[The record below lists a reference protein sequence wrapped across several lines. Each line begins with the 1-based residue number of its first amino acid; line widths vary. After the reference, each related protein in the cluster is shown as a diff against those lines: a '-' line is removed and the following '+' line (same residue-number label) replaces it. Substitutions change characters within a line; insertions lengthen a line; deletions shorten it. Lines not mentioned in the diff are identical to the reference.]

1 MTKSLR
7 LGIAGLG
14 TVGAGVIKI
23 VQQNAAL
30 LSARS
35 GVSVEVTAVC
45 AQSRTKNRGVDL
57 SNYAW
62 EDDPVTLA
70 KRDDVDVYVELMGG
84 EDGPAKASV
93 EAALGAGKH
102 VVTANKALL
111 AHHGHA
117 LASAAETAK
126 VSLRFE
132 AAVAGGIP
140 VIKALTEGLAGNK
153 ITRIM
158 GVMNGTCNYILTR
171 MEHSGLP
178 YDQIFEEAN
187 KSNPVVTREINILK
201 QAYNSDVIWDEIVEI
216 VNIDDPKE
224 YVYDFTV
231 PGNQTFLTLGG
242 ILVHNTL
249 NTFHAT
255 GSGSTQMQGVPRVE
269 ELTRTTKNIKTPV
282 MNIYLEKKFQKDD
295 DKANLIASSIQH
307 TKIKDLI
314 TSFEMIYDLDTNNTG
329 YTKKDNVSNPFFVNL
344 KSTKKN
350 YEDMAWLLR
359 IKLDRDK
366 IIEKNVTTLDIKSSY
381 LKFYKNYI
389 GDLKGIKKSEK
400 QIINSIVGTC
410 VLSNFDNNDEPVIH
424 IRFDIIDFDYDLLLN
439 INNWIIDNFKLKG
452 IDDIIGTN
460 IDNNSRLISFD
471 NKNKEFEETH
481 EVVIYTEGINMTDIR
496 HLDGIDFN
504 RTYCNEINTI
514 NKYFGIE
521 AARNALLKEF
531 YQVFNE
537 YNLNFHHLSILV
549 DTITNLGILS
559 SIDRHGINKLD
570 TDPLSRASFE
580 MPIEQLTK
588 AALFGEVD
596 QMRSVSSRI
605 MAGRVISGG
614 TGLCS
619 LLLDTEYV
627 MNSEYIEDEE
637 AAERSNFNKVEENVI
652 IRDIIKRK
660 ISDIFKPCF

>member
-35 GVSVEVTAVC
+35 GVSVEITAVC

-187 KSNPVVTREINILK
+187 KLGFLEADPNLDVGGIDAAHKLVLLSSIAYGTQVDFGAAQLQGIGEI
-201 QAYNSDVIWDEIVEI
+201 S
-216 VNIDDPKE
+216 IDDI
-224 YVYDFTV
+224 T
-231 PGNQTFLTLGG
+231 
-242 ILVHNTL
+242 
-249 NTFHAT
+249 AA
-255 GSGSTQMQGVPRVE
+255 
-269 ELTRTTKNIKTPV
+269 
-282 MNIYLEKKFQKDD
+282 KD
-295 DKANLIASSIQH
+295 
-307 TKIKDLI
+307 
-314 TSFEMIYDLDTNNTG
+314 MG
-329 YTKKDNVSNPFFVNL
+329 Y
-344 KSTKKN
+344 
-350 YEDMAWLLR
+350 R
-359 IKLDRDK
+359 IKLLGLSQMTDHGL
-366 IIEKNVTTLDIKSSY
+366 EQTMQPCLVPY
-381 LKFYKNYI
+381 
-389 GDLKGIKKSEK
+389 
-400 QIINSIVGTC
+400 NSPLGQ
-410 VLSNFDNNDEPVIH
+410 LE
-424 IRFDIIDFDYDLLLN
+424 
-439 INNWIIDNFKLKG
+439 G
-452 IDDIIGTN
+452 GTN
-460 IDNNSRLISFD
+460 M
-471 NKNKEFEETH
+471 
-481 EVVIYTEGINMTDIR
+481 VVIEGDNVGQIVLRGAGAGEGPTASAVMGDVMDIARGINIPT
-496 HLDGIDFN
+496 
-504 RTYCNEINTI
+504 
-514 NKYFGIE
+514 FGIP
-521 AARNALLKEF
+521 AAQLTSAPAAQSTTPSAYYIRTSLRDAPGVLANIARALGDA
-531 YQVFNE
+531 
-537 YNLNFHHLSILV
+537 SI
-549 DTITNLGILS
+549 
-559 SIDRHGINKLD
+559 SIDRLRQQNHEGDSAPVLIVTHPTEPANVDKALKAIATNKD
-570 TDPLSRASFE
+570 TTSDP
-580 MPIEQLTK
+580 I
-588 AALFGEVD
+588 ALKIVEV
-596 QMRSVSSRI
+596 
-605 MAGRVISGG
+605 
-614 TGLCS
+614 
-619 LLLDTEYV
+619 
-627 MNSEYIEDEE
+627 
-637 AAERSNFNKVEENVI
+637 
-652 IRDIIKRK
+652 
-660 ISDIFKPCF
+660 